1 MATYLQFEDPPTRDK
16 PKRCDMKFFAIPVV
30 AVLISVTAAG
40 QVTLIQGEYNSND
53 VTTASI
59 ANGDFDGDGILDM
72 VTINYQTLSFYKGL
86 GAGKFAN
93 PVNQTV
99 PQNLGQITVAD
110 FNRDGKLDLA
120 IASGNFYSSSSSITI
135 LLGNG
140 NGTFTQGTNIST
152 TGAPGSIAL
161 ADFNGDHIPDLAVG
175 ACSTSGCQ
183 TFVYLGEGN
192 GSFKQSADLSDGGP
206 IVLGDFNADGHQDIA
221 LISNGSELVM
231 YLGNG
236 DGTFQSPLTLSVPN
250 AYSLAVG
257 DFYNDRIQSLA
268 VLTAVEDNTFFDNYV
283 STARYLDGT
292 LEISSPEFIE
302 NNYSVFGIAAGDMNG
317 DFKDDIV
324 LTGGQKFGS
333 GSLTYYMLGNGDGTF
348 QSPVSAAAYGEGES
362 FPFVRD
368 LNLDS
373 RHDIGT
379 AWTNGYIVNGG
390 GAFVLMDTNAT
401 TNCAPPKA
409 NALRVHI
416 CAPLNGQTVSSTFT
430 FKAAG
435 NAWNGIAKRMEL
447 WIDGKKIGQNLED
460 QLNVTATLAAGK
472 HSASFLAVDSFDN
485 HATQSIS
492 FNVQ

>member
-1 MATYLQFEDPPTRDK
+1 MKCIAIIGIVATL
-16 PKRCDMKFFAIPVV
+16 IPVTAV
-30 AVLISVTAAG
+30 A
-40 QVTLIQGEYNSND
+40 QVTFIQGKYNSND

-59 ANGDFDGDGILDM
+59 ANGDFDGDGTLDM

-86 GAGKFAN
+86 GGGKFAN
-93 PVNQTV
+93 PVNQSV
-99 PQNLGQITVAD
+99 PQGLGQVTVAD
-110 FNRDGKLDLA
+110 FNGDGTLDLA
-120 IASGNFYSSSSSITI
+120 IASGNFYSSSGVVTI

-152 TGAPGSIAL
+152 SGAPGSIAL
-161 ADFNGDHIPDLAVG
+161 ADFNGDHIPDIAVG
-175 ACSTSGCQ
+175 VCSTSACQ
-183 TFVYLGEGN
+183 TVVYLGQGN
-192 GSFKQSADLSDGGP
+192 GTFTQSADLSYGGP
-206 IVLGDFNADGHQDIA
+206 VVAGDFNADGHQDIA
-221 LISNGSELVM
+221 LVENNELVM

-236 DGTFQSPLTLSVPN
+236 DGTFQSPPTLSVPN
-250 AYSLAVG
+250 AYSLVVG

-302 NNYSVFGIAAGDMNG
+302 NNYSVFSIAAGDVNG
-317 DFKDDIV
+317 DFKDDIA

-373 RHDIGT
+373 RHDIGI
-379 AWTNGYIVNGG
+379 AWTNGYMVNGG

-409 NALRVHI
+409 NALSVHI

-435 NAWNGIAKRMEL
+435 NAWDGIAKRMEL

-460 QLNVTATLAAGK
+460 QLNVTATLASGK
-472 HSASFLAVDSFDN
+472 HQASFLAVDSFDN
-485 HATQSIS
+485 HVTQSIS